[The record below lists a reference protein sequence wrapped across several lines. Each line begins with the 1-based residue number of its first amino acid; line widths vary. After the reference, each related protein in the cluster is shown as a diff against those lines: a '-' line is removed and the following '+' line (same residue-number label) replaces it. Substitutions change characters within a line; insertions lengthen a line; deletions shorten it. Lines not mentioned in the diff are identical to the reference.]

1 MNLKEY
7 LRSGHTDND
16 GVHHDWSNF
25 DLELLPSVGCVINN
39 KNGDTFP
46 LLANGDIDFSDDEKM
61 NVVEMYKDQFNSEEW
76 FNSLHTCDKP
86 VVNVVLEKL
95 LPNKVKLI

>member
-46 LLANGDIDFSDDEKM
+46 LMADDSIDSDDPM
-61 NVVEMYKDQFNSEEW
+61 NVVEMWNDQFNSEEW

-86 VVNVVLEKL
+86 VVNKVLMNL
-95 LPNKVKLI
+95 LPSKVKII

>member
-1 MNLKEY
+1 MNLNEWLETTEFTTK
-7 LRSGHTDND
+7 
-16 GVHHDWSNF
+16 
-25 DLELLPSVGCVINN
+25 DLELSPSVGCVINTQ
-39 KNGDTFP
+39 NGDTFP
-46 LLANGDIDFSDDEKM
+46 LMADDSIDFDDPM
-61 NVVEMYKDQFNSEEW
+61 NVVEMWNDQFNSEEW

>member
-7 LRSGHTDND
+7 LRSGHTDSD
-16 GVHHDWSNF
+16 GVHHDWGTW

-61 NVVEMYKDQFNSEEW
+61 NLVDMWNDKFSSQEW
-76 FNSLHTCDKP
+76 FDSLNTCDKP
-86 VVNVVLEKL
+86 VIDKVLNRLE
-95 LPNKVKLI
+95 II

>member
-1 MNLKEY
+1 MSLKEY

-46 LLANGDIDFSDDEKM
+46 LLANGDIDFSDDM
-61 NVVEMYKDQFNSEEW
+61 NVVEMWNDQFNSEEW

-86 VVNVVLEKL
+86 VVNKVLMNL
-95 LPNKVKLI
+95 LPSKVKII